1 MKNILITGGAGFVG
15 SHLCQRLVNEGHN
28 VICLDNLDT
37 GRMKNIDHLLSAKNF
52 KFIKHDILEPL
63 SDMNITLDEI
73 FNLASPA
80 SPPHYQKDPI
90 RTTKI
95 SVLGSLN
102 MLELAVKYNAKILQ
116 ASTSE
121 VYGDPLI
128 HPQKESYL
136 GNVNPIGPRA
146 CYDEGKRC
154 AETLF
159 MDYHRMYGANIK
171 IIRIFNTYG
180 PNMNPSDGRVVSNFI
195 VQALKGEDITVYGDG
210 SQTRSF
216 QYVDDLIEGICRV
229 MNSPNEQLG
238 PYNLGNPDEFTM
250 LELAQKI
257 LDITKSSSKI
267 IYHPLPE
274 DDPKKR
280 KPIIEKANN
289 ELNGWKPQTPLI
301 EGLKKSI
308 SYFEK
313 EIYPGK

>member
-15 SHLCQRLVNEGHN
+15 AHLCQRLINEGN
-28 VICLDNLDT
+28 KVICLDNLDT
-37 GRMKNIDHLLSAKNF
+37 GRTQNIKHLLTNEHFS
-52 KFIKHDILEPL
+52 FINHDILKPIPDL
-63 SDMNITLDEI
+63 GIKLDEI

-95 SVLGSLN
+95 SVLGSIN
-102 MLELAVKYNAKILQ
+102 MLDLAVQHNAKILQ

-159 MDYHRMYGANIK
+159 MDYHRMYSLKIK

-180 PNMNPSDGRVVSNFI
+180 PKMNPLDGRVVSNFI
-195 VQALKGEDITVYGDG
+195 VQALRGEDITIYGDG

-216 QYVDDLIEGICRV
+216 QYIDDLIEGICRV
-229 MNSPNEQLG
+229 MNSTDEKLG

-250 LELAQKI
+250 IELAQKI
-257 LDITKSSSKI
+257 LDLTKSSSKI
-267 IYHPLPE
+267 IYQPLPE

-280 KPIIEKANN
+280 KPVIKKAKD
-289 ELNGWKPQTPLI
+289 ELNNWEPETPLS
-301 EGLKKSI
+301 EGLIKSI
-308 SYFEK
+308 LYFER
-313 EIYPGK
+313 EIKKN

>member
-15 SHLCQRLVNEGHN
+15 SHLCQRLVNEGN
-28 VICLDNLDT
+28 NIICLDNLDT
-37 GRMKNIDHLLSAKNF
+37 GRMQNINHLSSKKNF
-52 KFIKHDILEPL
+52 KFINHDILEPIPDL
-63 SDMNITLDEI
+63 NIKLDEI

-102 MLELAVKYNAKILQ
+102 MLELAVKHDAKILQ

-159 MDYHRMYGANIK
+159 MDYHRMYGTQIK

-195 VQALKGEDITVYGDG
+195 VQALKGEDLTVYGDG

-229 MNSPNEQLG
+229 MNSSDKQLG

-250 LELAQKI
+250 LELAEKV
-257 LDITKSSSKI
+257 LDLTNSSSKI

-280 KPIIEKANN
+280 KPVIEKANN
-289 ELNGWKPQTPLI
+289 ELNGWKPNTPLSD
-301 EGLKKSI
+301 GLLKSI
-308 SYFEK
+308 VYFKK
-313 EIYPGK
+313 EIKD